1 MNHIQQKNQSS
12 ASRNQSFPFLSGVL
26 ALDLINTDIFLRGK
40 RHDFLSS
47 PEAAAEWWR
56 QASELFPD
64 RARVDDEAAITRWN
78 PALLEELKSL
88 RGTLRHLFLALI
100 EQQPLDAEDLAEF
113 NRRLALGY
121 HMVSLNETGEATS
134 RYHTT
139 EPATGAILLPLAL
152 SAFEVM
158 TCYDRSRLHKCAN
171 ERCIGLFY
179 DTTRSA
185 TRHWCSPECMN
196 RARSHQH
203 YQQLKAQKVISAVA
217 ENITSEKTKS
227 QQL

>member
-1 MNHIQQKNQSS
+1 MNHMPQIKQPGTH
-12 ASRNQSFPFLSGVL
+12 RDQSFPFLSGVL
-26 ALDLINTDIFLRGK
+26 ALDLINTDILLRGK
-40 RHDFLSS
+40 RHDFLTS

-56 QASELFPD
+56 QASELFPE
-64 RARVDDEAAITRWN
+64 RARVEDDEELTRWN
-78 PALLEELKSL
+78 PALLEELKRL

-100 EQQPLDAEDLAEF
+100 EQQPLKAEDLAEF

-121 HMVSLNETGEATS
+121 HVVSLNETGEATS

-139 EPATGAILLPLAL
+139 EPAIGAILLPLAL
-152 SAFEVM
+152 SAFEIM
-158 TCYDRSRLHKCAN
+158 TRYERSRLHKCAN

-203 YQQLKAQKVISAVA
+203 YQQLKAQKVSSKDV
-217 ENITSEKTKS
+217 
-227 QQL
+227 